1 MADDLVFGVMDE
13 ETGKYH
19 ILNSLRYREYPEEFS
34 EEYDSVRLI
43 SPNEYVVSKNGKFGI
58 YSVDGFQTKLEYD
71 DISLADE
78 YGDFEYGKLV
88 DLKLK
93 KDGQYFYY
101 TNDKMMDASFDDVK
115 PVASFY
121 YDGKTRLND

>member
-1 MADDLVFGVMDE
+1 MPYIVKDYFQKKAIE
-13 ETGKYH
+13 ECKG
-19 ILNSLRYREYPEEFS
+19 EFS

-78 YGDFEYGKLV
+78 YGDFEYGNLV

-93 KDGQYFYY
+93 NIGI
-101 TNDKMMDASFDDVK
+101 VI
-115 PVASFY
+115 
-121 YDGKTRLND
+121 L

>member
-1 MADDLVFGVMDE
+1 MDE